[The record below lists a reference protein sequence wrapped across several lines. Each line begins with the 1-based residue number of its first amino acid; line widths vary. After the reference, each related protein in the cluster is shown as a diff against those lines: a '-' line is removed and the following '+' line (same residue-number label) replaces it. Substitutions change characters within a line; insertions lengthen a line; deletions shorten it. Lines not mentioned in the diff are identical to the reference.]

1 MTKIRC
7 HHVPGH
13 GFGKILGLSWRESI
27 FAQAQWPGLKIRAI
41 SLAACCHVQ
50 GIWCIQGQPEGWN
63 FYAFDPSF
71 LTLSPPF
78 ILMEK
83 QFQNKVALV
92 TGGSFGIGR
101 ATAVLFARHGARVAV
116 VDWQQ
121 DEETLKQIHTVG
133 GEAIFIRCDVSKDSD
148 VRAMVEQVIARF
160 GRLDFAFNNAG
171 IEGETAPTHEV
182 TEENWNRVID
192 INLKGAWLCMKYEL
206 PHMLQQGKGVI
217 VNCSSIAGLVGFPG
231 IAAYAAS
238 KHGLLGLTK
247 TAALEYAQSGVR
259 INAICPGVIKTP
271 MIDRFIE
278 KNNTTEEAMASGEPI
293 GRMGTPEEVA
303 EGAVWLCSDAASFIT
318 GHPLVADGGWV
329 AR

>member
-1 MTKIRC
+1 
-7 HHVPGH
+7 
-13 GFGKILGLSWRESI
+13 
-27 FAQAQWPGLKIRAI
+27 
-41 SLAACCHVQ
+41 
-50 GIWCIQGQPEGWN
+50 
-63 FYAFDPSF
+63 
-71 LTLSPPF
+71 
-78 ILMEK
+78 MEK

-293 GRMGTPEEVA
+293 GRMGTPEEIA